1 MGDAC
6 AVEVSPAHAVGS
18 VIDIGP
24 ALAIGDEVALFVV
37 RLRRCR
43 SAIGGDAGILV
54 KAIGNP
60 PIFSGVGY

>member
-6 AVEVSPAHAVGS
+6 AVKVSPAHAVGG
-18 VIDIGP
+18 VIFVSP
-24 ALAIGDEVALFVV
+24 ALAICREIAFFVV

-43 SAIGGDAGILV
+43 SAIGGDAGILI